1 MNDPLKK
8 YIKTHREDFD
18 SEAPNPAVWEKIAQ
32 GIALKPK
39 AALRPLR
46 AFRWGLAAAAAV
58 LAIVSVTLFFHARG
72 VRNQGLI
79 AARSVA
85 PGAPGAGSNSAPSNS
100 AAPDTAASDAAPDV
114 ASSDAALLDTA
125 AMDEPLYDQE
135 MSHFSRIINIK
146 FREIEKIKGIHP
158 ELYERFS
165 ADLQKLDTAYRQLKQ
180 QLPTQPNQELLLKA
194 MLQNLSL
201 QVDLI
206 SRQLGIIEQ
215 LKSVSHA
222 MPVTHV

>member
-18 SEAPNPAVWEKIAQ
+18 SEAPDPAVWERISQ
-32 GIALKPK
+32 GIAMKPK
-39 AALRPLR
+39 APLRPLR
-46 AFRWGLAAAAAV
+46 AFRWGLAAAASV
-58 LAIVSVTLFFHARG
+58 LAVVSVTLFFHARG
-72 VRNQGLI
+72 VRDQRLI
-79 AARSVA
+79 AARGVG
-85 PGAPGAGSNSAPSNS
+85 PGTSAALPDTTGSN
-100 AAPDTAASDAAPDV
+100 TAASNTATADNP
-114 ASSDAALLDTA
+114 ASDTA
-125 AMDEPLYDQE
+125 SVDESLYDQE
-135 MSHFSRIINIK
+135 LYHFSRIINIK
-146 FREIEKIKGIHP
+146 FREIEKIKWVHP
-158 ELYERFS
+158 ELYQRFS

-194 MLQNLSL
+194 MLQNLTL

-206 SRQLGIIEQ
+206 NRQLGIIEQ